1 MKTQNTTFE
10 NIQTALILTF
20 VPLIV
25 AGAVSL
31 IYGIITGVINT
42 NLL

>member
-1 MKTQNTTFE
+1 MKTQKTVSENVQTF
-10 NIQTALILTF
+10 LILTF

-25 AGAVSL
+25 AGVISL
-31 IYGIITGVINT
+31 IYGIATGLINT